1 VPAPVSAV
9 RRLWALVG
17 LACAAV
23 LSGCGG
29 NQSPLAPKSG
39 PSREIADLFWGML
52 AAAGVVFL
60 GAVLLLVIAWR
71 RRERGLPFVGER
83 EGVANG
89 LVIGFGIVVPVAAL
103 VTLFAVANVNVIR
116 DTDAPQAA
124 TTRLTVEVIGRQWF
138 WEVRY
143 PGTAAVTAN
152 EIHIP
157 ARTRVNLV
165 AETADVIHSFWVPE
179 LNRKIDMVPGKR
191 NRILL
196 YAEHPGRFR
205 GQCAEFCGLQHANMS
220 LYVFADP
227 PARFRAWLAG
237 LQQRAPAA
245 AGAEARRG
253 QQVFMTHACADCH
266 TIAGTPARGG
276 VGPDLSHIASRTTLA
291 ALTLPNRPD
300 QLANWIRDP
309 QHYKPGNKMP
319 GIRLSPAEL
328 RAVVAYL
335 ETLR

>member
-1 VPAPVSAV
+1 
-9 RRLWALVG
+9 
-17 LACAAV
+17 
-23 LSGCGG
+23 
-29 NQSPLAPKSG
+29 
-39 PSREIADLFWGML
+39 
-52 AAAGVVFL
+52 
-60 GAVLLLVIAWR
+60 
-71 RRERGLPFVGER
+71 
-83 EGVANG
+83 
-89 LVIGFGIVVPVAAL
+89 VAAL